1 MTTLHLLDSRPLAE
15 TLSTLLSQRSK
26 AVQSILSWKT
36 RRRNSD
42 LTKTTLA
49 NEYSPSV
56 SESLSLRE
64 VTQNM
69 KKVFNTIAQT
79 LIAAKVVFQDEPS
92 KPSLILRVLRSM
104 QDESDVH
111 SLAHRLPDEL
121 QVTTRSLLT
130 QLTSSANF
138 QLLPANLRSYKP
150 YIDLNSSSTYLP
162 PVELDRRLQE
172 WFQSSCDQWQ
182 NSASQWLQGLQSLKE
197 VWALRN
203 SMRRFMASSDVK
215 AEQLSFIYSQ
225 NDSLYHDRIIEIWQ
239 RVLSDAEAKFRKTL
253 NDQLSS
259 HIQSTSVRS
268 TRSDACQQSLSY

>member
-1 MTTLHLLDSRPLAE
+1 M
-15 TLSTLLSQRSK
+15 
-26 AVQSILSWKT
+26 QSILSWKA
-36 RRRNSD
+36 RQRNSN

-49 NEYSPSV
+49 NEHSPSV
-56 SESLSLRE
+56 LESLSLRE

-69 KKVFNTIAQT
+69 KKVLSAIAQT
-79 LIAAKVVFQDEPS
+79 IIAAKIVFQDDPS
-92 KPSLILRVLRSM
+92 KPSLILRVLQSV
-104 QDESDVH
+104 QDGSDVH

-182 NSASQWLQGLQSLKE
+182 NSASLWLQGLQSLKE

-203 SMRRFMASSDVK
+203 SMRRFMASSDLK
-215 AEQLSFIYSQ
+215 AEELSFIFFQ
-225 NDSLYHDRIIEIWQ
+225 NDSLYHERIIEIWQ
-239 RVLSDAEAKFRKTL
+239 RVLSEAEAKFRKSL

-259 HIQSTSVRS
+259 HKQFTSVRS
-268 TRSDACQQSLSY
+268 TRSTPCQQSFSY